1 MLYGLEALL
10 LTKKDIDCLERFQRR
25 CLRQIQGLPD
35 KASNTTCL
43 ALLGV
48 LPLEVVLHKN
58 ALTTFINM
66 IRQKGSIENDIAL
79 RQLVMKDKNDKS
91 WFMFVRGILKLYG
104 LPSIFQL
111 FSNPPSKTEWKRLL
125 NNAVNITIEA
135 ILEQDIENKPSLK
148 YVNTDAL
155 KVGKS
160 HHVWSTVRNSVHDS
174 RKAQLK
180 SKLLTGTY
188 ILQGNRAAFNQYQV
202 NSTCKLCSAA
212 PETRQHFIS
221 ECAFLQTERSSY
233 TNKLLKNPALNHTH
247 SSQMNDPEFLT
258 QLTLDASAVIEIE
271 QCDRDNWGLLELQTR
286 EYIHNIQHKRLSEL
300 KRLSVF

>member
-1 MLYGLEALL
+1 
-10 LTKKDIDCLERFQRR
+10 
-25 CLRQIQGLPD
+25 
-35 KASNTTCL
+35 
-43 ALLGV
+43 
-48 LPLEVVLHKN
+48 
-58 ALTTFINM
+58 
-66 IRQKGSIENDIAL
+66 
-79 RQLVMKDKNDKS
+79 MKDENDKS

-125 NNAVNITIEA
+125 NNTVNITIEA
-135 ILEQDIENKPSLK
+135 IWEQNIKNKPSLK
-148 YVNTDAL
+148 YVNTDAV

-160 HHVWSTVRNSVHDS
+160 HHVLSTVRNSIHDS
-174 RKAQLK
+174 RRAPLK

-221 ECAFLQTERSSY
+221 AFLQTERSNY
-233 TNKLLKNPALNHTH
+233 TDKLLKNPTLNYTH

-258 QLTLDASAVIEIE
+258 QLTLDASAVIETE

-286 EYIHNIQHKRLSEL
+286 EYIHKIHHKRLSEL
-300 KRLSVF
+300 KRLSVFWATYDSKLQKTMCYQCK